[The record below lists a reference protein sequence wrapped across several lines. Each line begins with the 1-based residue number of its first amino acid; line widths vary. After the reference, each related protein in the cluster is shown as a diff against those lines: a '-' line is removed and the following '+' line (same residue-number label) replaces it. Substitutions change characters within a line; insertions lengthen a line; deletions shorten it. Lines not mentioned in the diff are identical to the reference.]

1 MNNSD
6 NFVFATRTLDS
17 GITVEVLQDTD
28 PMNPRRDWDNE
39 SLMVCFHKRY
49 DLGDSNTGYN
59 ERDFDDWHQ
68 VYEQLRIDG
77 YQTILALYLYDHSG
91 ISISAKSFLGRAHH
105 AEWDSGQVGFIASKE
120 LGHDTY
126 LMDEV
131 SAYDSYLQGNVYA
144 YRIYE
149 DKTCESCNHTSQE
162 VYAYTGGYDTPDEA
176 LSAGIYEAN
185 YVKVGA

>member
-6 NFVFATRTLDS
+6 SFVFATRTLDN
-17 GITVEVLQDTD
+17 GVTVEVLQDTD
-28 PMNPRRDWDNE
+28 PLNPRRDYDNE

-59 ERDFDDWHQ
+59 ERDFDDWNQ

-91 ISISAKSFLGRAHH
+91 ISISATSFLGRAQH
-105 AEWDSGQVGFIASKE
+105 ANWDSGQVGFIASKE
-120 LGHDTY
+120 IGHDTY
-126 LMDEV
+126 LMNEV
-131 SAYDSYLQGNVYA
+131 SAYDNYMQGNVYA
-144 YRIYE
+144 FRIYE
-149 DKTCESCNHTSQE
+149 DISCSHCHHTSQE
-162 VYAYTGGYDTPDEA
+162 VYEYRGGYESVDEA
-176 LSAGIYEAN
+176 LREGISEAN

>member
-1 MNNSD
+1 MRDAYNTI
-6 NFVFATRTLDS
+6 FASRTLDN
-17 GITVEVLQDTD
+17 GVTVEVLQDTD
-28 PMNPRRDWDNE
+28 PLNPRRDYDND
-39 SLMVCFHKRY
+39 SLMVCFYKKY

-59 ERDFDDWHQ
+59 KRDFDNWDEL
-68 VYEQLRIDG
+68 YAQLVEDG

-91 ISISAKSFLGRAHH
+91 ISMSASSFIGRAHH

-126 LMDEV
+126 LMNEV
-131 SAYDSYLQGNVYA
+131 FAYDNYLTGNVYA

-162 VYAYTGGYDTPDEA
+162 VYEYTGGYDTPDEA
-176 LSAGIYEAN
+176 LRAGISEAN